1 MTDDIRVN
9 TSRRSENNIGPRH
22 RNSVTQ
28 QLVNSGAS
36 NLQISNVSYFIDN
49 LFYELSSR
57 QRKFK
62 SFKQILFR
70 MKDSWKIQY
79 SFRFIVRMG
88 AQDAVSLLQRISLFR
103 KILNIIKEEYM
114 NLFRHYCISQFE
126 FYWLKEQFPSSF
138 ITYIEMRSCSSH
150 TCTNAEIFSVNKWFL
165 LRMYMY
171 HVDPLLV

>member
-1 MTDDIRVN
+1 MVCCMTDDIRVN

-36 NLQISNVSYFIDN
+36 NLQISNVSYFINN
-49 LFYELSSR
+49 LFYELSNR

-88 AQDAVSLLQRISLFR
+88 AQEIVSHLLRISLFA
-103 KILNIIKEEYM
+103 KFWISSGKNTWICSDIIASI
-114 NLFRHYCISQFE
+114 NL
-126 FYWLKEQFPSSF
+126 SF
-138 ITYIEMRSCSSH
+138 I
-150 TCTNAEIFSVNKWFL
+150 
-165 LRMYMY
+165 
-171 HVDPLLV
+171 D